1 MVLLQED
8 KAYTSSI
15 SSGNSTVL
23 THKLRALHSAIMIGS
38 GTILADNPR
47 LSVRLVDGSDPV
59 PVLIDTHLQ
68 IPLSARILQTSS
80 NLIVFC
86 SHSADIKKR
95 EDLSAMG
102 HQIIRLKID
111 KSGFL
116 PLLEAVEILF
126 KTGLTS
132 LMVEGGPKLI
142 HSFLSQDLWD
152 LAVITMAPFWMG
164 GYGLDH
170 YEFKE
175 KIWLQKLQI
184 FQTDPDI
191 ILSGSRN

>member
-1 MVLLQED
+1 MPEFYRRHPD
-8 KAYTSSI
+8 
-15 SSGNSTVL
+15 
-23 THKLRALHSAIMIGS
+23 
-38 GTILADNPR
+38 
-47 LSVRLVDGSDPV
+47 
-59 PVLIDTHLQ
+59 
-68 IPLSARILQTSS
+68 
-80 NLIVFC
+80 LIVFC
-86 SHSADIKKR
+86 SHSADIKKS

-116 PLLEAVEILF
+116 PLPEAVEILF

-142 HSFLSQDLWD
+142 HTFLSMDLWD

-170 YEFKE
+170 YEFKRKDMVTE
-175 KIWLQKLQI
+175 V
-184 FQTDPDI
+184 TDFPDRFRSYFI
-191 ILSGSRN
+191 RKPELNYE